1 MLPDFPSLKKRVN
14 RQLLLFVKAQIPVVA
29 PLLRDVSS
37 FVQHEGV
44 QTAMTRAD
52 DSHES
57 IDYARGEFKF
67 TIPTEE
73 MRTFDMDALRTRLVQ
88 LAEEIGE
95 HQSKLMLARISEA
108 AESVGNT
115 INAKG
120 EFKREHLLEI
130 LRKVQVDFD
139 PATGDRRPGFSWVMH
154 PDTAAKVLAKVSA
167 WEEDKSF
174 QREIQRVEE
183 EQREAWR
190 AREARRKLAD

>member
-1 MLPDFPSLKKRVN
+1 MLPDFPCLKNRVN
-14 RQLLLFVKAQIPVVA
+14 RQLLLFVKAQIPVVT

-52 DSHES
+52 DSHEA

-88 LAEEIGE
+88 LAEQIGE

-115 INAKG
+115 INANG
-120 EFKREHLLEI
+120 EFKPEHLLDI
-130 LRKVQVDFD
+130 LRKVHVDFD
-139 PATGDRRPGFSWVMH
+139 PTTGKRRPGFSWVMH
-154 PDTAAKVLAKVSA
+154 PDTADKVLAKVSA
-167 WEEDKSF
+167 WESDQDF
-174 QREIQRVEE
+174 RRELQRVED